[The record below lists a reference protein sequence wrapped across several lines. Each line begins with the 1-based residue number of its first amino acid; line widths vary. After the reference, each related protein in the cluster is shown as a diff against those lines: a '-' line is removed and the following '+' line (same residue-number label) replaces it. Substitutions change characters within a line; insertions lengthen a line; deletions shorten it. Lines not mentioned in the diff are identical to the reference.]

1 MQAERQILA
10 GACWRSPFISPPG
23 CLARCEALPV
33 LAFLAP
39 MATAFFLFF
48 TKHSL
53 KKKNGLA

>member
-1 MQAERQILA
+1 
-10 GACWRSPFISPPG
+10 
-23 CLARCEALPV
+23 LARCEALPV